1 MSHLDEGTLH
11 ALLDGEL
18 DAKEVRQIQAHLGS
32 CSACGTRLQS
42 VKDVLSESDRL
53 VGSLQFPGTPRRP
66 AALDPAPEP
75 ARRTPPVP
83 ETPGSAF
90 EPAEP
95 YVPGPEFEPAA
106 YQPSAQPPRPP
117 ERRLQAEP
125 VYDQAPP
132 VLLVPD
138 DSMWAER
145 RRRLLGGLRWAA
157 LLVVT
162 IGAGYIASEVRRAG
176 TAVPAATRPAAPEL
190 SDAPEPVLGEAEE
203 TGRPESLGLAAQ
215 RAVPAPPE
223 PAPTTAARDTRPA
236 PPPARKDEAAAAKAA
251 PSAAA
256 EDQQF
261 ADTAEPEP
269 AAAGADEAQVEAP
282 TSQDVREEA
291 AEALAELD
299 RRRRA
304 ERAAAATAALDAAAR
319 RRNAV
324 TRNAAAPAEAAP
336 VPPAPA
342 PRTLEQRSGIYLRIG
357 LDEAARQ
364 LGRPV
369 HVIEGMQQQFMGLA
383 QGVASPAA
391 DPARPV
397 VRVVYQDS
405 QGRMIL
411 LDQQRIRP
419 GQTWAAGETRWV
431 TGEIGLALL
440 GEPGPEVLRN
450 LRPRVR

>member
-1 MSHLDEGTLH
+1 
-11 ALLDGEL
+11 
-18 DAKEVRQIQAHLGS
+18 
-32 CSACGTRLQS
+32 
-42 VKDVLSESDRL
+42 
-53 VGSLQFPGTPRRP
+53 
-66 AALDPAPEP
+66 
-75 ARRTPPVP
+75 
-83 ETPGSAF
+83 
-90 EPAEP
+90 
-95 YVPGPEFEPAA
+95 
-106 YQPSAQPPRPP
+106 
-117 ERRLQAEP
+117 
-125 VYDQAPP
+125 
-132 VLLVPD
+132 VPD
-138 DSMWAER
+138 DSLWAER

-176 TAVPAATRPAAPEL
+176 TAVPAASRPAAPGL
-190 SDAPEPVLGEAEE
+190 SDAPEAVLSEAEE
-203 TGRPESLGLAAQ
+203 TGRPESLALAAQ

-223 PAPTTAARDTRPA
+223 PGAPTTAGRVTRPT
-236 PPPARKDEAAAAKAA
+236 PPPARKDEAAAKAA
-251 PSAAA
+251 PAPAPAPAPAA

-269 AAAGADEAQVEAP
+269 TIAGADEPQVEAP
-282 TSQDVREEA
+282 TSPDVREEA

-336 VPPAPA
+336 VPPAAPA